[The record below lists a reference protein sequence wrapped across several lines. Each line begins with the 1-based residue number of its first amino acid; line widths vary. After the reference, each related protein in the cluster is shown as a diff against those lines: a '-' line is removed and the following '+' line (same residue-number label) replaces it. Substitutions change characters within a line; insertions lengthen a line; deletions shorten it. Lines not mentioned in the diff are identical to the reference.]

1 MLGKKDPPNDNNFQ
15 LKYLLSRLISY
26 ANNITARCSS
36 EEWREEV
43 LSDVTEL
50 DWTDLDVDAGYAL
63 LRWIYTDI
71 VDLQQQDSLSM
82 SLLKAAHKF
91 KLNSL
96 MGKFKFSS

>member
-1 MLGKKDPPNDNNFQ
+1 MHGEFRPIISIKNYF
-15 LKYLLSRLISY
+15 LSLSI
-26 ANNITARCSS
+26 CSS

-43 LSDVTEL
+43 LTDVTEL
-50 DWTDLDVDAGYAL
+50 DWSDLDDAGYAL

-96 MGKFKFSS
+96 MGM

>member
-1 MLGKKDPPNDNNFQ
+1 MNDNSQ
-15 LKYLLSRLISY
+15 LKKIFNAPYHFALNLL
-26 ANNITARCSS
+26 CSS

-43 LSDVTEL
+43 LTDVTEL
-50 DWTDLDVDAGYAL
+50 DWSDLDDAGYAL

-96 MGKFKFSS
+96 MGKQLGNSKSLKVHHFIN

>member
-1 MLGKKDPPNDNNFQ
+1 ML
-15 LKYLLSRLISY
+15 
-26 ANNITARCSS
+26 T
-36 EEWREEV
+36 
-43 LSDVTEL
+43 DVSEL
-50 DWTDLDVDAGYAL
+50 DWSDLDVNAGYAL

-96 MGKFKFSS
+96 MGELIKIFFYWEKIN

>member
-1 MLGKKDPPNDNNFQ
+1 MIIILNSN
-15 LKYLLSRLISY
+15 SLISL
-26 ANNITARCSS
+26 ACCGDTNSS

-43 LSDVTEL
+43 LTDVAEL
-50 DWTDLDVDAGYAL
+50 DWSDLDVDAGHAL

-96 MGKFKFSS
+96 MGKN

>member
-1 MLGKKDPPNDNNFQ
+1 MIRPVIFFDNPQ
-15 LKYLLSRLISY
+15 LKFAYLFCIFSNVI
-26 ANNITARCSS
+26 ISS

-43 LSDVTEL
+43 LTDVTEL
-50 DWTDLDVDAGYAL
+50 DWSDLDVDAGYAL

-96 MGKFKFSS
+96 MGQ